1 MKFSPFENVFKGD
14 WEWSGAEGYFKYP
27 KIGGLFDLIDVFV
40 IFRSEHK
47 TTFTTKW
54 PGSV

>member
-1 MKFSPFENVFKGD
+1 MKFLPFENVFKGD

-40 IFRSEHK
+40 IFGSEHK